1 MSTKR
6 MVYGKKVRAIR
17 GALLLTQLELSRL
30 AGLHRNTLT
39 VMEIAT
45 RNPPEFKDIHDRVA
59 MALCGMSADEVHAC
73 DLAKCIAVAIKKKA
87 AA

>member
-1 MSTKR
+1 
-6 MVYGKKVRAIR
+6 
-17 GALLLTQLELSRL
+17 
-30 AGLHRNTLT
+30 
-39 VMEIAT
+39 MEIAT